1 MTFGGTFSPAPLFF
15 YSTGVA
21 PGSAP
26 SETGGVS
33 RTVPHTV
40 TLDGYTFS
48 LDLTK
53 SEMSAQDTFRDN
65 VAADTEPNDSLFNA
79 RGAWGR
85 YQYSLHHGAGQELAD
100 LDPDADAFR
109 FESSVGVRWDE
120 KYQATLQPS
129 TTLAQAAASSNP
141 LLVRSGDYVFMADGA
156 NLYRTTD
163 LSTWTLLT
171 APGGTIQ
178 ALDTDGTD
186 LYVATTTVLVK
197 YVGAATSSTAFA
209 TPVTGDCTNVAFCS
223 GRLLLAKGNVLYEV
237 AASGSLGTAIKTHF
251 QSAFRWTTIFNIGS
265 RIYVGGFAGARSE
278 LYTLTTTDVGALV
291 LAQEAAPLPVGELL
305 RTGVSYAGVVVL
317 CTNNGVRVAEVSG
330 DGTLTY
336 GPLITDPGDVRCAVG
351 DGRYAFVGWTVMEGS
366 RSGVGR
372 LVLDTDVLPLQ
383 PAYGTD
389 VAEAT
394 TQANVTGVA
403 RLGGRTVFAVANSGA
418 WVQSASGYVGQ
429 GSVTSGRVSFGTVEP
444 KALIGFAATFFP
456 LRAGEAVEATI
467 YDEYGV
473 NIGTGTQSTLDATTL
488 EIDLGGETVPFCR
501 VEVILT
507 GPGTT
512 TPTMLRWRLR
522 AYPVPPAVEQ
532 FILSLVL
539 RENQIVNE
547 NRGEALHY
555 NVDTMYSWIEDL
567 WSTRRYT
574 LLRMGDRSYRVR
586 VENFKLTPTEW
597 TQDGSL
603 PQGNLIVQLV
613 AA

>member
-1 MTFGGTFSPAPLFF
+1 VTFGGTFAPASLFF
-15 YSTGVA
+15 YSTGVN

-26 SETGGVS
+26 SETGGVT
-33 RTVPHTV
+33 RNVPHTV
-40 TLDGYTFS
+40 TLDGYTFV
-48 LDLTK
+48 LDLTR
-53 SEMSAQDTFRDN
+53 SEISAQDTFRDN

-85 YQYSLHHGAGQELAD
+85 YQYGFHHGAGQELAD
-100 LDPDADAFR
+100 LSETADAFR
-109 FESSVGVRWDE
+109 FESSVGIRWDE
-120 KYQATLQPS
+120 LYQATLQPS
-129 TTLAQAAASSNP
+129 TTLARSAASSTP
-141 LLVRSGDYVFMADGA
+141 LLARSGDYVFMADGA
-156 NLYRTTD
+156 TLYRTSD
-163 LSTWTLLT
+163 LTTWTAMT

-186 LYVATTTVLVK
+186 LYVATTTVMVK
-197 YVGAATSSTAFA
+197 YVGTGTTPTAFT

-237 AASGSLGTAIKTHF
+237 SATGSLGTAIKTHF
-251 QSAFRWTTIFNIGS
+251 QPAFRWTTIFNIGS

-291 LAQEAAPLPVGELL
+291 LSQEAAPLPVGELL

-336 GPLITDPGDVRCAVG
+336 GPLITEPGDVRCAVG
-351 DGRYAFVGWTVMEGS
+351 DGRYAFVGWSVMDGS

-418 WVQSASGYVGQ
+418 WVQNASTYVGQ
-429 GSVTSGRVSFGTVEP
+429 GELLSGRISFGTVEP
-444 KALIGFAATFFP
+444 KALIGVVATFNP
-456 LRAGEAVEATI
+456 LRLGEAVEVTVF
-467 YDEYGV
+467 DEYGV
-473 NIGTGTQSTLDATTL
+473 NIGTGTQATLDATTL

-501 VEVILT
+501 VEIALT

-512 TPTMLRWRLR
+512 TPTLLRWRLR
-522 AYPVPPAVEQ
+522 AYPVPPAVQQ
-532 FILSLVL
+532 FVLALVL
-539 RENQIVNE
+539 REQQIVNDD
-547 NRGEALHY
+547 RGQVLHY
-555 NVDTMYSWIEDL
+555 NINAMYDWFEQL
-567 WSTRRYT
+567 WSNRRYA
-574 LLRMGDRSYRVR
+574 LLRMGGREYRVR